1 MDQNSRAY
9 LMQKAREAARQ
20 YGVPED
26 LFIALIEQES
36 RFDPNVVSPKGAIG
50 LTQLM
55 PGTASDMGVDPNT
68 IEGNLAGGAKY
79 LNYTMGLY
87 PNNLNLALAAYN
99 AGPGRVKEYGGVP
112 PFKETQNYIKAI
124 LGRLPG
130 GKPANMPLSANM
142 TDRPVPPKEEN
153 MKFMDYL
160 GNPQSLKDRMMQ
172 RNPATGLTPVQNI
185 AANMDALVL
194 RGYGIGDKIRQKG
207 AQEAVYEEKQGQRN
221 ATIDMLKQ
229 RAKMGDKL
237 AADILQAVQSK
248 SLSAAQGVALYY
260 KERLAKPDASFT
272 LVKGSELGLTGKDAE
287 RFFNRN
293 SVTGEIK
300 PVSTGPL
307 IDQSVNKL
315 NEMDIEYTK
324 QFFGNAGDIRTQLQ
338 TIRRQI
344 ELSNKP
350 DFDAGAGSE
359 LIQSGKALL
368 KRLGF
373 EDIEVASNQE
383 FLTLMRQ
390 QVLDRLGGSLGVGIS
405 ASDVTYLDNM
415 QANPR
420 MDKRA
425 IRDILLATEA
435 LLERQQEIQAF
446 ARQYMRD
453 NNLKTLDFVMFEEV
467 LAEHFKDKPLFN

>member
-36 RFDPNVVSPKGAIG
+36 RFNPNALSPKGAIG

-79 LNYTMGLY
+79 LNYVMGLH
-87 PNNLNLALAAYN
+87 PGNLNLALAAYN
-99 AGPGRVKEYGGVP
+99 AGPGNVEKHGGIP
-112 PFKETQNYIKAI
+112 PFKETQNYVREI

-160 GNPQSLKDRMMQ
+160 GNPQALKDRMMQ
-172 RNPATGLTPVQNI
+172 RNPATGLTPIQNI
-185 AANMDALVL
+185 ASNMDAVVL
-194 RGYGIGDKIRQKG
+194 RGYGIGDQIRQKG
-207 AQEAVYEEKQGQRN
+207 AQEATYEEKQGQRN
-221 ATIDMLKQ
+221 ATITMLQQ

-237 AADILQAVQSK
+237 AADILQAVESK
-248 SLSAAQGVALYY
+248 ALTAAQGVALYY

-287 RFFNRN
+287 KFYNRN
-293 SVTGEIK
+293 TVTGEIK
-300 PVSTGPL
+300 PVSSTL
-307 IDQSVNKL
+307 VDQSVNKL

-324 QFFGNAGDIRTQLQ
+324 NFFGNAGDIRTQLQ

-344 ELSNKP
+344 ELSQKP
-350 DFDAGAGSE
+350 DFDAGAGSS
-359 LIQSGKALL
+359 LIQSGKSLL

-373 EDIEVASNQE
+373 EDIDVSSNEE

-415 QANPR
+415 QANPS
-420 MDKRA
+420 MDARSV
-425 IRDILLATEA
+425 RNILLATEA